1 MVQWS
6 IMGKTLREAV
16 ADYEV
21 HIPMSYQDYLQA
33 FDEDVHVEWVHG
45 EALIFMSAATRHQV
59 LVSYLIH
66 LLRSYVE
73 FFRLGELLSAPYEM
87 KVSPD
92 GNARE
97 PDILFVKT
105 ENKHYLEEQR
115 LAGAA
120 DLVIEVVSPESVKRD
135 NEDKFAEYEAAGI
148 REYWIIDSRP
158 DYPTA
163 EFWVLDEHGQY
174 QAMPVHNHIYHST
187 VLAGFWL
194 NTEWLW
200 DTERYSAL
208 AAFGEVAG
216 LPKEMIELLR
226 RGAN

>member
-1 MVQWS
+1 MS
-6 IMGKTLREAV
+6 IMEKTLREAV
-16 ADYEV
+16 AEYEV

-33 FDEDVHVEWVHG
+33 FDEDVHVEWVQG
-45 EALIFMSAATRHQV
+45 EAIIFMSAATRHQV
-59 LVSYLIH
+59 LVTYLIK
-66 LLRSYVE
+66 LLGNYIE
-73 FFRLGELLSAPYEM
+73 FFQLGELLSAPYQM
-87 KVSPD
+87 KVSLD
-92 GNARE
+92 SNARE
-97 PDILFVKT
+97 PDLLFVKT
-105 ENKHYLEEQR
+105 ENKHFLEEQR

-158 DYPTA
+158 DYPSA

-187 VLAGFWL
+187 VLSGFWL

-208 AAFGEVAG
+208 AAFAEVAG
-216 LPKEMIELLR
+216 LPREMIELLR